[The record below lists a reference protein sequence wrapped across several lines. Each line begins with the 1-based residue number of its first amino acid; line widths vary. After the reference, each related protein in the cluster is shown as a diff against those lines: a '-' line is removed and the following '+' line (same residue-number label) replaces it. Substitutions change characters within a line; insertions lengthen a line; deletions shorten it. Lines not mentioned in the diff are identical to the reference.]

1 MVAASGAYASCHGIV
16 YGAEIVAATPAIC
29 LKNKAWQFEQQSR
42 LRNEASSRDPSIVL
56 KGQNSLRQDRSAYRP
71 VAAIVLP
78 EVKKM
83 NGEVPDRPSLVL
95 SVNRAPWGE
104 VSSRLRSVQVE
115 YREGSIRL
123 YCYFDGETAE
133 DDNESM
139 SVAGTEVS
147 SDFPDYVVE
156 EHCIRVDA
164 PERVPHEKGRHIVF
178 ERKEK
183 E

>member
-1 MVAASGAYASCHGIV
+1 
-16 YGAEIVAATPAIC
+16 
-29 LKNKAWQFEQQSR
+29 
-42 LRNEASSRDPSIVL
+42 
-56 KGQNSLRQDRSAYRP
+56 
-71 VAAIVLP
+71 
-78 EVKKM
+78 
-83 NGEVPDRPSLVL
+83 
-95 SVNRAPWGE
+95 
-104 VSSRLRSVQVE
+104 
-115 YREGSIRL
+115 L
-123 YCYFDGETAE
+123 YCYFEGEIAE

-139 SVAGTEVS
+139 SVAGTQVS